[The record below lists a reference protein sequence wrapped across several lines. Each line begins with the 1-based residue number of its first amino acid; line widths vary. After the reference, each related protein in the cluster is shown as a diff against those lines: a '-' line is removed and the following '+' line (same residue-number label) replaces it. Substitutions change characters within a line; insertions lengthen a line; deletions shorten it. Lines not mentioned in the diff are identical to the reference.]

1 MQAIRYLTETW
12 SYTLQG
18 HDAMVSAALKAP
30 STDNITYPYVHPL
43 HVLNLAREVNVQIV
57 VPSALYFLSVYPLVD
72 ILRADHPKLLIE
84 HPSRPSSSLS
94 PADIKDYTLMFQH
107 RISVILDFVRPFFD
121 ERSPPPGCTT
131 GKTCN
136 RGFSRLASRLSR
148 AWLTRTGPLYF
159 MVQAV
164 EGLSEDPS
172 VCLSCRAMCHR
183 DVEGLRQ
190 KIWNGLPAVVG
201 LPTWTELEALDLRA

>member
-1 MQAIRYLTETW
+1 
-12 SYTLQG
+12 
-18 HDAMVSAALKAP
+18 
-30 STDNITYPYVHPL
+30 
-43 HVLNLAREVNVQIV
+43 
-57 VPSALYFLSVYPLVD
+57 
-72 ILRADHPKLLIE
+72 
-84 HPSRPSSSLS
+84 
-94 PADIKDYTLMFQH
+94 MFQH